1 MTTEV
6 HMKSKLDNELKK
18 VDNRDPEYI
27 LERAEEFE
35 QNLQEE
41 NMSLYRKFKLQ
52 KLITEETRNNSNESQ
67 NL

>member
-6 HMKSKLDNELKK
+6 YMKSKLDNELKK
-18 VDNRDPEYI
+18 VDNPDRENI

-52 KLITEETRNNSNESQ
+52 KLITEETMNNSNESQ

>member
-1 MTTEV
+1 
-6 HMKSKLDNELKK
+6 MKSKLDNELKK
-18 VDNRDPEYI
+18 VDNRDPENI

-52 KLITEETRNNSNESQ
+52 KLITEETMNNSNESQ

>member
-1 MTTEV
+1 
-6 HMKSKLDNELKK
+6 MKSKSDNELKK
-18 VDNRDPEYI
+18 VDNPDREII

-52 KLITEETRNNSNESQ
+52 KLITEETMNNSNESQ

>member
-1 MTTEV
+1 MNS
-6 HMKSKLDNELKK
+6 KSDNELKK
-18 VDNRDPEYI
+18 VDNPDRENI

-52 KLITEETRNNSNESQ
+52 KLITEETMNNSNESQ

>member
-18 VDNRDPEYI
+18 VDNRDPENI

-52 KLITEETRNNSNESQ
+52 KLITEETMNNSNESQ

>member
-1 MTTEV
+1 MNS
-6 HMKSKLDNELKK
+6 KSDNELKK
-18 VDNRDPEYI
+18 VDNPDREII

-52 KLITEETRNNSNESQ
+52 KLITEETMNNSNESQ

>member
-1 MTTEV
+1 LTTEI
-6 HMKSKLDNELKK
+6 HMKSKSDNELKK
-18 VDNRDPEYI
+18 VDNPDRENI

-52 KLITEETRNNSNESQ
+52 KLITEETMNNSNESQ